1 MTEATIKN
9 ALKKK
14 LEAEGWVLWFVHK
27 RAIMVPGGKP
37 IWRSVDI
44 HTIYDCIA
52 LRDKE
57 IKLIQFT
64 AVGHMPTRRKKIL
77 KYNKEHNLTTP
88 AELWGYRGR
97 GKWKIETVENNEF
110 TVIQN
115 DL

>member
-1 MTEATIKN
+1 MKESTIKT

-14 LEAEGWVLWFVHK
+14 LEQEGWVLWFVHK
-27 RAIMVPGGKP
+27 KATKVGKRTL
-37 IWRSVDI
+37 WLLCDI
-44 HTIYDCIA
+44 HSIYDCIG
-52 LRDKE
+52 LRGDE

-64 AVGHMPTRRKKIL
+64 SVGNMSARRKKIL
-77 KYNKEHNLTTP
+77 AYNKEHNLTTP

-110 TVIQN
+110 TVLQN